1 MVNIIGHPLK
11 ISERSRPEEGMV
23 TTWSGIQLLK
33 EEGTAALSKKTLVSN
48 ATCIRY
54 KSPLIIE

>member
-1 MVNIIGHPLK
+1 MWKMVNIIGHPLE

-33 EEGTAALSKKTLVSN
+33 EEGVVPTKLWLT
-48 ATCIRY
+48 
-54 KSPLIIE
+54 P